1 MLSLMLPKCLMVLA
15 LHCFS
20 SPVALRIAQI
30 LLTAYHDTVLT
41 FASKSWI

>member
-1 MLSLMLPKCLMVLA
+1 MLSLMLPKCMMVLA
-15 LHCFS
+15 LHC
-20 SPVALRIAQI
+20 SPVALPIAQI